1 MITMGDDEFILYM
14 RKNNFGHQ
22 SLNPELGR
30 KICEWIKNNDT
41 KAIIIERDKNCF
53 WGDSGDFV
61 NAAELPKTATQFRFD
76 EALLP
81 DLYRFLGTL

>member
-14 RKNNFGHQ
+14 RKNNFGVQ
-22 SLNPELGR
+22 RLNPEIGK
-30 KICEWIKNNDT
+30 KIWEWIKSEDT
-41 KAIIIERDKNCF
+41 NACIYKKDQKCL
-53 WGDSGDFV
+53 WGDTGSFV
-61 NAAELPKTATQFRFD
+61 NADGLPKTATQFQFD